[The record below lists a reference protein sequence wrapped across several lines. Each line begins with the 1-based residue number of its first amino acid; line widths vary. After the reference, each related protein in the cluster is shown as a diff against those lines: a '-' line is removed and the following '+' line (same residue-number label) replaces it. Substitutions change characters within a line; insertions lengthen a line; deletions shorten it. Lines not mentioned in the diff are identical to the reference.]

1 MADLF
6 SNLQPIKQAL
16 APGITLLK
24 GRASDM
30 DFLPHIQRIIQ
41 QAPLRHMMTPMGH
54 ASQVAMSNCGHLGW
68 VSDQQGYRY
77 STTDPLTNTPWPQ
90 MPQDW
95 FAFAQEIAKEV
106 GIDHFAP
113 DACLI
118 NQYKMGVAMGKHQD
132 IDETGF
138 NWPIISVS
146 LGLKAVFQVSGKTRT
161 GKNLNI
167 ILEDMD
173 VLVLHGPARRYY
185 HGVQAI
191 KADPLQP
198 NLIHRFNLTF
208 RKAR

>member
-6 SNLQPIKQAL
+6 SNQQPLKQEL
-16 APGITLLK
+16 MPGITLLK
-24 GRASDM
+24 GIANEIE
-30 DFLPHIQRIIQ
+30 FLPHIKRIIQ

-54 ASQVAMSNCGHLGW
+54 ASKVAMSNCGPLGW
-68 VSDQQGYRY
+68 VSDKQGYRY
-77 STTDPLTNTPWPQ
+77 SPTDPLSDLAWPK
-90 MPQDW
+90 MPSTFFD
-95 FAFAQEIAKEV
+95 FAQKAAKEV
-106 GIDHFAP
+106 GIDNFCP

-118 NQYKMGVAMGKHQD
+118 NQYAVGVAMGKHQD

-138 NWPIISVS
+138 NWPIVSVS
-146 LGLKAVFQVSGKTRT
+146 LGLKAVFQVSGNART

-167 ILEDMD
+167 LLEDMD
-173 VLVLHGPARRYY
+173 VLVLHGPARLYY

-198 NLIHRFNLTF
+198 NLKHRFNLTF